1 MGLQYAFYVQDLE
14 TQVHYF
20 THYSHFFLKV
30 QWNFQAVMSS
40 DRMGG
45 ASAAISGGTRLWVTG
60 GVPSAH
66 GRPPIV

>member
-1 MGLQYAFYVQDLE
+1 MGLLCKIWK
-14 TQVHYF
+14 HK
-20 THYSHFFLKV
+20 SLIHFLFPLFLKV

>member
-1 MGLQYAFYVQDLE
+1 MGPPYGSFMQDLE
-14 TQVHYF
+14 TQVITSLLIPIF
-20 THYSHFFLKV
+20 SFKV

>member
-1 MGLQYAFYVQDLE
+1 MGPPHMGLLCKIWKHKSLF
-14 TQVHYF
+14 
-20 THYSHFFLKV
+20 HFFFFKV